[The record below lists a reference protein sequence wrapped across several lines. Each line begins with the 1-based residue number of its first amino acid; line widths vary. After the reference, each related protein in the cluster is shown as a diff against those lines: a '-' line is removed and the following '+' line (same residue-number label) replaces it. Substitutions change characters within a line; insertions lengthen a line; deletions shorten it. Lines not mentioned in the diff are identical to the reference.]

1 MSVSLFEGMFEL
13 SDEIQILPGYYAYFS
28 YNTFSSNVPL
38 MWEVRMIDYQPS
50 DKLSI
55 NISNI
60 YGDDYGDFIQN
71 DPVFL
76 KC

>member
-1 MSVSLFEGMFEL
+1 
-13 SDEIQILPGYYAYFS
+13 
-28 YNTFSSNVPL
+28 
-38 MWEVRMIDYQPS
+38 MIDYQPS

-55 NISNI
+55 NILNI